1 MSGELIPFIGG
12 SSPLLRDSRRAARQI
27 SRYEAQSQ
35 MRIASTDTETDVS
48 IAKVDSA
55 TAVTGSAMMS
65 VTRVEVAIKSLET
78 QAPGVSGRLAMLAD
92 MHALNV
98 AEVMADH
105 QRILRRK

>member
-1 MSGELIPFIGG
+1 MPADITPFLSG
-12 SSPLLRDSRRAARQI
+12 SPPMLRDSRRAARQI
-27 SRYEAQSQ
+27 SRYEAHAQV
-35 MRIASTDTETDVS
+35 RIASTDTETDVS

-55 TAVTGSAMMS
+55 TAVAGSAMTS
-65 VTRVEVAIKSLET
+65 VTRVAVVVKHLEL
-78 QAPGVSGRLAMLAD
+78 QAPEARGRLAMLAD